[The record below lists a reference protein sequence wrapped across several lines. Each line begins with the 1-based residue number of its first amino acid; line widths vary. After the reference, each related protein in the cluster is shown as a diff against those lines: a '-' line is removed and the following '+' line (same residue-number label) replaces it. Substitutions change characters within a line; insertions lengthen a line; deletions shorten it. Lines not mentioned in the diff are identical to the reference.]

1 MKDEHVHLTSDQ
13 VGVLLDGSLSPEA
26 IRLAVRVLLADCP
39 LCMETVRQRV
49 LEPAGRGVKSR
60 PPAPDLSGA

>member
-1 MKDEHVHLTSDQ
+1 MKDEHVHLTPDQ

-49 LEPAGRGVKSR
+49 LEPAGPGLKRRSET
-60 PPAPDLSGA
+60 PE